1 MCLLLLAAG
10 CEREEVGMGTEAAE
24 ETFSLRCVAEAM
36 GGVRTRATEPPAA
49 INEYTVMIY
58 RKTGTGTPAENLLVR
73 KEAVE
78 GGGQLTFTAQQDT
91 SEHYMYVLANARE
104 KLSVLDPGSTEQQLL
119 EVKDLELQPADVV
132 ALAPAPVMC
141 SSKITLRH
149 FNLVTFNQAVP
160 NGIVPLKRNLA
171 RLIIRFTVD
180 PAVFEPQEVTYVSM
194 TGTSYLVE
202 RRNVNTLDYLSPVV
216 RTNGTWEEPMYL
228 FEQATVRNQDDGAW
242 KESGF
247 FLVLKG
253 IYKGNQKK
261 EVNYYKFGLPAIDG
275 TFADIERNMSYVLNI
290 TDIKNNG
297 YQELEQAMKPSTLF
311 SNVVVMI
318 KPNIEGMEDLNE
330 IYTNGYYEMG
340 LNSSEYHFY
349 QTTFHDTL
357 TKVVIKAL
365 DPSVSSAQLLLSG
378 DPGFSIPDINGQ
390 TFLSFDSQQ
399 AGSPDADGFYSV
411 TLVYGTLRKTVKVK
425 MAAPIPWAQNEVLKF
440 RASNGEVEVLPN
452 GPASWA
458 WSSAD
463 WCGLGPNSTFSPTD
477 YFGEIKNSLN
487 ENIFVHIRKV
497 DTPLPDDAV
506 RRAMLVAPDHMIE
519 VTIQRQ

>member
-10 CEREEVGMGTEAAE
+10 CEREEVGMGTEAGE

-36 GGVRTRATEPPAA
+36 GGVRTRATELPAA

-58 RKTGTGTPAENLLVR
+58 KKTGTGTPAENLLVR
-73 KEAVE
+73 KEGVT
-78 GGGQLTFTAQQDT
+78 GDGPLTFTAQQDP

-104 KLSVLDPGSTEQQLL
+104 KLSALDPGSTEQQLL
-119 EVKDLELQPADVV
+119 EVKDMVLQPADVV
-132 ALAPAPVMC
+132 ALAPAPVMS
-141 SSKITLRH
+141 SSKITLSR
-149 FNLVTFNQAVP
+149 FDLLTFNQVIP

-171 RLIIRFTVD
+171 RLTIQFTVD
-180 PAVFEPQEVTYVSM
+180 PSVFTPQEVTYVSM

-202 RRNVNTLDYLSPVV
+202 RRNVNTRDYLNPVV
-216 RTNGTWEEPMYL
+216 KTNGDWEEPMYL
-228 FEQATVRNQDDGAW
+228 FEQATVRNEGDNAW
-242 KESGF
+242 KNNGF

-253 IYKGNQKK
+253 KYKG

-275 TFADIERNMSYVLNI
+275 SFADIERNTSYVLNI

-297 YQELEQAMKPSTLF
+297 YQKLDQAMNSATLF

-318 KPNIEGMEDLNE
+318 LPDMTGLEDLNE

-349 QTTFHDTL
+349 QTSFNDIL

-365 DPSVSSAQLLLSG
+365 DQSVSSAQLSLAG
-378 DPGFSIPDINGQ
+378 DPGFSIRKINSQ
-390 TFLSFDSQQ
+390 SFLAFDSQR

-425 MAAPIPWAQNEVLKF
+425 MAAPISWSQNTVLKF
-440 RASNGEVEVLPN
+440 RASNGEVDVPPN
-452 GPASWA
+452 GPASWT

-463 WCGLGPNSTFSPTD
+463 WCGLGPNSTFNPTD

-497 DTPLPDDAV
+497 DIPLQNDAV
-506 RRAMLVAPDHMIE
+506 RKAILVAPDHMIE